1 MEGREMAYNPTTWG
15 SNDVITKDRLNK
27 MEQGI
32 VSASKLSGTDIDTD
46 KDWGGKSITNMK
58 ALTLTESSTPGLLMI
73 YPTNSIIWQS
83 SIQRSTSNLT
93 YTELKRVTSSHTG
106 SIRIRLTI
114 SPTSGYSSDSVYVG
128 IVVGGGLRAE
138 VSRAVQAGAVT
149 KTVDVIV
156 GAGEIISFQGR
167 VSNTRATVTITN
179 IQIMGSLGCVPYSTQ
194 TPTVTVNV
202 D

>member
-1 MEGREMAYNPTTWG
+1 MAYNPTTWG

-27 MEQGI
+27 IEQGI
-32 VSASKLSGTDIDTD
+32 NTASKLSGTDIDTD

-73 YPTNSIIWQS
+73 YPTDSIIWQS
-83 SIQRSTSNLT
+83 SIQRSTSST
-93 YTELKRVTSSHTG
+93 SYTELKRVTSSHTG
-106 SIRIRLTI
+106 SIRIRLTVTG
-114 SPTSGYSSDSVYVG
+114 TSSYNDPVFVG
-128 IVVGGGLRAE
+128 IVVGGRLQAE
-138 VSRAVQAGAVT
+138 ISGIAGYGGPVT
-149 KTVDVIV
+149 KTVDVLV

-167 VSNTRATVTITN
+167 VSNDRTTVTITD

-194 TPTVTVNV
+194 TPTITVNV

>member
-1 MEGREMAYNPTTWG
+1 MAYSPTTWNT
-15 SNDVITKDRLNK
+15 NDVITKDKLNK
-27 MEQGI
+27 IEQGLHA
-32 VSASKLSGTDIDTD
+32 VSKLSGIDIDGF
-46 KDWGGKSITNMK
+46 KNWGGKSITNMK
-58 ALTLTESSTPGLLMI
+58 SLTLTESSTPGLLMI

-83 SIQRSTSNLT
+83 SIQRSTSKLT

-194 TPTVTVNV
+194 TPTITVNV

>member
-1 MEGREMAYNPTTWG
+1 MAYNPTTWG

-27 MEQGI
+27 IEQGI
-32 VSASKLSGTDIDTD
+32 NTASKLSGTDIDTD

-73 YPTNSIIWQS
+73 YPTDSIIWQS
-83 SIQRSTSNLT
+83 SIQRSTSST
-93 YTELKRVTSSHTG
+93 SYTELKRVTSSHTG
-106 SIRIRLTI
+106 SIRIRLTVTG
-114 SPTSGYSSDSVYVG
+114 TSSYNDPVFVG
-128 IVVGGGLRAE
+128 IVVGGRLQAEISGIAGL
-138 VSRAVQAGAVT
+138 GGGPVT
-149 KTVDVIV
+149 KTVDVLV

-167 VSNTRATVTITN
+167 VSNGRTTVHITN

-194 TPTVTVNV
+194 TPTITVNV

>member
-1 MEGREMAYNPTTWG
+1 MAYNPTTWG

-46 KDWGGKSITNMK
+46 KDWNGKSITNMK

-83 SIQRSTSNLT
+83 SIQRSTSNTT

-106 SIRIRLTI
+106 SIRIRLTL
-114 SPTSGYSSDSVYVG
+114 TGSSSYNDPVFVG
-128 IVVGGGLRAE
+128 IVVGGRLQAE
-138 VSRAVQAGAVT
+138 VSGIAGWGGPVT
-149 KTVDVIV
+149 KTVDVLV

-167 VSNTRATVTITN
+167 VDNARTTVNITN

-194 TPTVTVNV
+194 TPTITVNV

>member
-1 MEGREMAYNPTTWG
+1 MAYNPTTWG

-83 SIQRSTSNLT
+83 SIQRSTSKLT

-167 VSNTRATVTITN
+167 VSNDRATVTITD

-194 TPTVTVNV
+194 TPTITVNV

>member
-1 MEGREMAYNPTTWG
+1 MAYSPTTWTT
-15 SNDVITKDRLNK
+15 NEVITKDKLNK
-27 MEQGI
+27 IEQGI
-32 VSASKLSGTDIDTD
+32 NTASKLSGTDIDTD
-46 KDWGGKSITNMK
+46 KDWNGKSITNMK

-83 SIQRSTSNLT
+83 SIQRSTSNTT

-106 SIRIRLTI
+106 SIRIRLTL
-114 SPTSGYSSDSVYVG
+114 TGSSSYNDPVFVG
-128 IVVGGGLRAE
+128 IVVGGRLQAE
-138 VSRAVQAGAVT
+138 VSGIAGLGGGPVT
-149 KTVDVIV
+149 KTVDVLV

-167 VSNTRATVTITN
+167 VDNARTTVNITN

-194 TPTVTVNV
+194 TPTITVNV

>member
-1 MEGREMAYNPTTWG
+1 VTVAYSPTTWNT
-15 SNDVITKDRLNK
+15 NDVITKDKLNK
-27 MEQGI
+27 IEQG
-32 VSASKLSGTDIDTD
+32 VKTATRLSGTDIDAD
-46 KDWGGKSITNMK
+46 KNWNGKSITNMK

-83 SIQRSTSNLT
+83 SIQRSTSNTT

-106 SIRIRLTI
+106 SIRIRLTL
-114 SPTSGYSSDSVYVG
+114 TGSSSYNDPVFVG
-128 IVVGGGLRAE
+128 IVVGGRLQAE
-138 VSRAVQAGAVT
+138 VSGIAGWGGPVT
-149 KTVDVIV
+149 KTVDVLV

-167 VSNTRATVTITN
+167 VDNARTTVNITN

-194 TPTVTVNV
+194 TPTITVNV

>member
-1 MEGREMAYNPTTWG
+1 MAYNPTTWG

-46 KDWGGKSITNMK
+46 KDWNGKSITNMK

-83 SIQRSTSNLT
+83 SIQRSTSETMN

-106 SIRIRLTI
+106 SIRIRLTV
-114 SPTSGYSSDSVYVG
+114 SPSSGYPNDSVYVG

-138 VSRAVQAGAVT
+138 VSRAVQAGVVT

-167 VSNTRATVTITN
+167 VSNERATVTITD

-194 TPTVTVNV
+194 TPTITVNV